1 MCVER
6 TLEKVTFIACLDLVG
21 GNSRKSGRIWLE
33 SINDIAM
40 YDLCVH
46 MYVSSKTGKTKLLL
60 IRHHR
65 PHSCP

>member
-40 YDLCVH
+40 YDLMCV
-46 MYVSSKTGKTKLLL
+46 YVCFFKNW
-60 IRHHR
+60 
-65 PHSCP
+65 